1 MVTTEQ
7 LSEWGIRFVIAIR
20 WSIDSEKVKP
30 LDWPAR
36 IVAALE
42 AGAASSD
49 HFSGMISTVARKL
62 QASPL
67 QARTASELRVIEA
80 EIAELTA
87 FEDFRRHVER
97 EAAYL
102 EAWAREQRKT
112 ERNAAEELRKHEQ
125 EQGK

>member
-1 MVTTEQ
+1 
-7 LSEWGIRFVIAIR
+7 
-20 WSIDSEKVKP
+20 
-30 LDWPAR
+30 
-36 IVAALE
+36 
-42 AGAASSD
+42 
-49 HFSGMISTVARKL
+49 
-62 QASPL
+62 
-67 QARTASELRVIEA
+67 VIEA